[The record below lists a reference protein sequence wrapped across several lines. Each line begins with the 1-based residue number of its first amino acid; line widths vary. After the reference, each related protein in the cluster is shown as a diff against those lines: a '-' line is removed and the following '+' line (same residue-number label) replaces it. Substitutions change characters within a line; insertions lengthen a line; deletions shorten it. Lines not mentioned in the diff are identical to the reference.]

1 MTDEP
6 DRPLN
11 GQTGAVSDLASLLT
25 LQRVDTAI
33 DQGRHRRSHLPE
45 AATAKSARDALR
57 AAEAKLASI
66 TATMVAEEAE
76 QSTHERRI
84 EEYNARIVEIDR
96 RTKIVSVP
104 KELQALSTERDG
116 LVARRGEAEDHELEV
131 MERIESLTAE
141 IDALEVIL
149 ADARTADDAATVA
162 LAEAQVAV
170 DAELARLAEERVAA
184 VGQVPAALLVTY
196 ESMRPK
202 LGGVAVAEL
211 EHGHCTG
218 CRLQLPAS
226 EIDRIK
232 HQAADEIVTC
242 EQCGRILVR

>member
-1 MTDEP
+1 MS
-6 DRPLN
+6 
-11 GQTGAVSDLASLLT
+11 GQTGSVSDLASLLT

-45 AATAKSARDALR
+45 ATAAKAARDTLR
-57 AAEAKLASI
+57 AAEARLAEL
-66 TATMVAEEAE
+66 TTTMASEEAE
-76 QSTHERRI
+76 QAGHERRI
-84 EEYNARIVEIDR
+84 EEYNARIIEIDR
-96 RTKIVSVP
+96 RTKIVSVL

-116 LVARRGEAEDHELEV
+116 LVARRSDAEDHELEV
-131 MERIESLTAE
+131 MERLESLTAE
-141 IDALEVIL
+141 HDALNVVL
-149 ADARTADDAATVA
+149 AEARAADDAATIA

-170 DAELARLAEERVAA
+170 DADIARLIDERAVAVA
-184 VGQVPAALLVTY
+184 QVPAALLATY

-202 LGGVAVAEL
+202 LGGVAVAEID
-211 EHGHCTG
+211 HGHCTG

-232 HQAADEIVTC
+232 HQAADEFVTC

>member
-1 MTDEP
+1 V
-6 DRPLN
+6 N
-11 GQTGAVSDLASLLT
+11 GQTGEVSDLASLLT
-25 LQRVDTAI
+25 LQHVDTAI
-33 DQGRHRRSHLPE
+33 DQGRHRRTHLPE
-45 AATAKSARDALR
+45 ATAAKAARDALS
-57 AAEAKLASI
+57 AAEVKLAAL
-66 TATMVAEEAE
+66 TATKEADEAE
-76 QSTHERRI
+76 QATHEHRI

-116 LVARRGEAEDHELEV
+116 LVNRRSEAEDRELEV
-131 MERIESLTAE
+131 MERLEAVSAE
-141 IDALEVIL
+141 IDALNVVI
-149 ADARTADDAATVA
+149 ADARAANDTATIA

-170 DAELARLAEERVAA
+170 DSDLARLAQERNDAVA
-184 VGQVPAALLVTY
+184 QVPAALLATY

-202 LGGVAVAEL
+202 LGGVAVAQL